1 MTIDKI
7 KLRALAKDRDERFFD
22 EGDYLDALNVFNG
35 GTANSTD
42 GVIKNIKGTIAASPN
57 ETADGAYLNV
67 NSRVIGSIA
76 DPKRGYIYYFVWSSS
91 ASNHAIYR
99 HKISDNTYKLV
110 LRSSVLAFQQ
120 YSFVNAELIN
130 GEFERDSETQTIL
143 YFTDNINPPRK
154 INVDRAIEENNLLAY
169 SNDQI
174 FEILSVAKTP
184 CVFPPTVTLD
194 TDAGKTTNDLLGKSF
209 QFATQFIYKDGE
221 RSALSPHSE
230 ITYCRYMALQGINS
244 ASITQETIQ
253 AENRALI
260 NTRWVDLAASFEYNQ
275 ADVDKMVVYG
285 RVNNTSSWFIIDEFD
300 PTENLVKPDPHNNA
314 QNFTYYTVA
323 DGIYRFYNDGLY
335 PLQSGAVKDR
345 VYDDVPQKATSQAIV
360 GNRLMYASP
369 NSGYGNVEATAS
381 FTIRHN
387 TEPSTGSY
395 FSEATNDVSNIQ
407 HESIGGTTSSND
419 GWFAVG
425 GVSLPETLNAG
436 TELSINVDYKP
447 SDFAVYGV
455 YDHDDDS
462 VATDNP
468 VFRVVTDQSGTET
481 TYYCGK
487 IDSASVTGVP
497 TSSSYDGS
505 VQIPSGT
512 QASSVNWANL
522 SASITLTADTDRAT
536 YLAALI
542 TELET
547 KTLNYE
553 YTSGSGSIALE
564 LKDTIDGTSN
574 THTLFTK
581 RLSWDV
587 VFDVVLEDSSTYIG
601 GQTGTDDVLVFY
613 PKPGNFSIP
622 TGTLS
627 ENTTDN
633 GLTSGGAAPYTSI
646 RVGSSGYNFISGSLE
661 AAEDFFRGYTDEV
674 TPDYT
679 PTFQNGVNVGDEIKD
694 KWGTYDLSPQT
705 TGAKD
710 EQFTALPTTVRRT
723 FKSGCAHDIG
733 VVYFDRH
740 GRPGYVNE
748 LGSAYVQPFS
758 SGRANGPTDI
768 QVTITSDPPDWAT
781 SFQYVYPG
789 MGSWERFE
797 TYTVGGAFQYTGS
810 DPYNDP
816 IYISLNTLS
825 QFQSEKGALKDYS
838 FTAGDRLRIVNYRN
852 EDNSALVYP
861 PEEIIFDVVGV
872 EVFASAQDFIEYT
885 APPDESSE
893 VNHAGTF
900 LKVLRIGAG
909 TENQEFD
916 GTADNYWKNQTLV
929 EILTPREQAK
939 TKVYY
944 EIGTAYAIA
953 DHGNPQLLSEGDVHF
968 RPMSL
973 LVPNYQAG
981 ATDAFQANDYDD
993 WLYIARSV
1001 ESMDFSDFVPSRCWS
1016 KGRAHVTY
1024 ERAANITYYNRVS
1037 YSEEYGDDIG
1047 HLMLSSFNPD
1057 AYSYKNFSKKHG
1069 AVNFVGNLNQNL
1081 VTLQENKLS
1090 IVPVNR
1096 NVIEYADGD
1105 SNITVSQEVFGSVQ
1119 ESNGDFG
1126 CSNDQS
1132 SVLIQDGFIFF
1143 ADRSRQK
1150 ILMSNGSDM
1159 IPISDIEMS
1168 SYFEGEFEALANAN
1182 GAGGRI
1188 ISGFDPEENMYFVTL
1203 ESKSHD
1209 LDAGPGAAYGG
1220 TTVGYSLGDK
1230 RWISRYSFLPS
1241 NYANIDNKLISCRYE
1256 PVRDRLFW
1264 VHNGTAQDQY
1274 NTFYGTAYDSIITVV
1289 SKLSPSNVK
1298 VFNAISYEG
1307 ENLAS
1312 AAGTGYWEI
1321 VRNGEISTNLG
1332 LVSGEVSFTEKEG
1345 SFYSKMPRSTVGGAG
1360 DSQYI
1365 NLGVLTFVPGS
1376 ASPIYT
1382 APLNL
1387 SALPLPLN
1395 KSISILMMTAP
1406 TPTIYTGVVIDSIV
1420 ANTITFDFSGA
1431 VPAMTN
1437 NQLNGYQIYVGL
1449 DAAENGDSIRGNW
1462 CKMTFTMGSAA
1473 ATVEERELYCINTHL
1488 VDSKLHHP
1496 KGQQ

>member
-1 MTIDKI
+1 MTVDKI

-22 EGDYLDALNVFNG
+22 EGDYLDALNVVTS
-35 GTANSTD
+35 GTGNSTE
-42 GVIKNIKGTIAASPN
+42 GTIKNVKGTLPGTPLTVGDTFPTEAA
-57 ETADGAYLNV
+57 
-67 NSRVIGSIA
+67 RVIGSVS
-76 DPKRGYIYYFVWSSS
+76 DPSRGYIYFFVWSTTST
-91 ASNHAIYR
+91 NHAIYR
-99 HKISDNTYKLV
+99 YKSLNDTYEIV
-110 LRSSVLAFQQ
+110 LKSSVLAFQQ
-120 YSFVNAELIN
+120 YSFVNVEIIN
-130 GEFERDSETQTIL
+130 SEFRKDQDRETIL

-154 INVDRAIEENNLLAY
+154 INVDRAIEDNNFIGY
-169 SNDQI
+169 TNDQI

-230 ITYCRYMALQGINS
+230 ITYCRYMTLQGINS

-260 NTRWVDLAASFEYNQ
+260 NTRWVDLAANFEYNQ

-285 RVNNTSSWFIIDEFD
+285 RVNNTSAWFIIDEFD
-300 PTENLVKPDPHNNA
+300 PAEDLVKPDPHNNA
-314 QNFTYYTVA
+314 QSFTYYTVA
-323 DGIYRFYNDGLY
+323 NGIYRFYNDGLY
-335 PLQSGAVKDR
+335 PYQSGEVTDR

-381 FTIRHN
+381 FTITHN

-407 HESIGGTTSSND
+407 HESIGGTTSSAN

-425 GVSLPETLNAG
+425 GVNLPETLNAG
-436 TELSINVDYKP
+436 TELTVNVDYKP

-455 YDHDDDS
+455 YDHDNDS
-462 VATDNP
+462 FATDNP
-468 VFRVVTDQSGTET
+468 VFRVVTDEGGTEK

-487 IDSASVTGVP
+487 IDTSGPATGTP
-497 TSSSYDGS
+497 LQSYYDGA
-505 VQIPSGT
+505 VQIPADG
-512 QASSVNWANL
+512 QDAYVNWANL
-522 SASITLTADTDRAT
+522 SASITVTVDTDRAT

-553 YTSGSGSIALE
+553 YTRGDGSIALE
-564 LKDTIDGTSN
+564 LKNTVDGSSN

-587 VFDVVLEDSSTYIG
+587 VFDVVLEDSGNYIS

-627 ENTTDN
+627 EENTAS
-633 GLTSGGAAPYTSI
+633 GLLSGGAAPYTSI
-646 RVGSSGYNFISGSLE
+646 RVGSSGYNFISGSIT
-661 AAEDFFRGYTDEV
+661 AAEDFFRGYTDEA
-674 TPDYT
+674 TPDYI
-679 PTFQNGVNVGDEIKD
+679 PTLQNGVNVGDEIKD
-694 KWGTYDLSPQT
+694 KWGTYTLSPQT

-723 FKSGCAHDIG
+723 FKSGSAHDIG

-748 LGSAYVQPFS
+748 LGSVYVPPFS
-758 SGRANGPTDI
+758 SGRANGATDI
-768 QVTITSDPPDWAT
+768 QVNITSDPPEWAT

-872 EVFASAQDFIEYT
+872 EVFATAQDFIEYT
-885 APPDESSE
+885 APPDTASE
-893 VNHAGTF
+893 VNHSGTF
-900 LKVLRIGAG
+900 LKILRIGAG

-929 EILTPREQAK
+929 EILTPKEQVE

-953 DHGNPQLLSEGDVHF
+953 DHGSAQLLSEGDVHF

-973 LVPNYQAG
+973 LVPNYEAG
-981 ATDAFQANDYDD
+981 ATDAFQANNYAD
-993 WLYIARSV
+993 WTYIARSV
-1001 ESMDFSDFVPSRCWS
+1001 ESMDFSDFVSSRCWS
-1016 KGRAHVTY
+1016 KGRAHVKY
-1024 ERAANITYYNRVS
+1024 ERAANITYYNRIA

-1047 HLMLSSFNPD
+1047 YLTMSSFNPA
-1057 AYSYKNFSKKHG
+1057 AYSYKNFPKKHG
-1069 AVNFVGNLNQNL
+1069 AINFVGNLNQNL
-1081 VTLQENKLS
+1081 VALQENKLS

-1105 SNITVSQEVFGSVQ
+1105 SNITVNQEVFGSVQ

-1126 CSNDQS
+1126 CGNDQS

-1150 ILMSNGSDM
+1150 ILMSNGSEM

-1168 SYFEGEFEALANAN
+1168 SYFEDEFDGLANAN
-1182 GAGGRI
+1182 IGANRI
-1188 ISGFDPEENMYFVTL
+1188 VSGYDPEENMYYVTM
-1203 ESKSHD
+1203 EPRGYDPDNTQGS
-1209 LDAGPGAAYGG
+1209 GPYAG

-1241 NYANIDNKLISCRYE
+1241 NYANIDNKMLSCSYYNVG
-1256 PVRDRLFW
+1256 PSLFW
-1264 VHNGTAQDQY
+1264 VHNGTGQDEY
-1274 NTFYGTAYDSIITVV
+1274 NTFYNTAYESTITVV

-1298 VFNAISYEG
+1298 VFNAVSYEG
-1307 ENLAS
+1307 QNLATNGVGLWS
-1312 AAGTGYWEI
+1312 IAAGDI
-1321 VRNGEISTNLG
+1321 NTNLG
-1332 LVSGEVSFTEKEG
+1332 LISGSVSFTEKEG
-1345 SFYSKMPRSTVGGAG
+1345 SLYSKMPRSTVGGAG

-1365 NLGVLTFVPGS
+1365 NLGDLTFVTGS
-1376 ASPIYT
+1376 TSPIYT

-1395 KSISILMMTAP
+1395 KSISLLVMTGP
-1406 TPTIYTGVVIDSIV
+1406 PPEIYTGVVIDSIV

-1431 VPAMTN
+1431 VPSLAVDYLDGL
-1437 NQLNGYQIYVGL
+1437 QVYVGL
-1449 DAAENGDSIRGNW
+1449 DASENGDSIRGNW
-1462 CKMTFTMGSAA
+1462 CQMKFTMGTAA
-1473 ATVEERELYCINTHL
+1473 AAREERELYCINTHL
-1488 VDSKLHHP
+1488 ADSKLHHP

>member
-22 EGDYLDALNVFNG
+22 EGDYLDALNVVTS
-35 GTANSTD
+35 GTGNSTE
-42 GVIKNIKGTIAASPN
+42 GTIKNVKGTIPGTPLGVKDTLPSEAA
-57 ETADGAYLNV
+57 
-67 NSRVIGSIA
+67 RVIGSVS
-76 DPKRGYIYYFVWSSS
+76 DPSRGYIYFFVWSTTNT
-91 ASNHAIYR
+91 NHTIYR
-99 HKISDNTYKLV
+99 YKSLDDTYEIV
-110 LRSSVLAFQQ
+110 LKSSVLAFQQ
-120 YSFVNAELIN
+120 YSFVNVEIIN
-130 GEFERDSETQTIL
+130 SEFRKDQDRETIL

-154 INVDRAIEENNLLAY
+154 INVDRAIEDNNFSAY
-169 SNDQI
+169 TNDQI

-184 CVFPPTVTLD
+184 CVFPPTITLD

-230 ITYCRYMALQGINS
+230 ITYCRYMAIQGINS

-260 NTRWVDLAASFEYNQ
+260 NTRWVDLAANFEYNQ

-285 RVNNTSSWFIIDEFD
+285 RINNTSPWLIIDEFD
-300 PTENLVKPDPHNNA
+300 PTQNLVKPDPHNNA
-314 QNFTYYTVA
+314 ANFTYYTVA

-335 PLQSGAVKDR
+335 PYQSGEVTDR

-369 NSGYGNVEATAS
+369 NSGYGNVETTAS

-395 FSEATNDVSNIQ
+395 FSEATNDVSDIQ
-407 HESIGGTTSSND
+407 HETIGGSTSSAN

-425 GVSLPETLNAG
+425 GINLPETLNAG
-436 TELSINVDYKP
+436 TELTVNVDYKP
-447 SDFAVYGV
+447 SNFAVYGV
-455 YDHDDDS
+455 YDHDNDS
-462 VATDNP
+462 TPTDNP
-468 VFRVVTDQSGTET
+468 VFRVVTNGA

-487 IDSASVTGVP
+487 IDSASAAGTP
-497 TSSSYDGS
+497 DQSSYDGA
-505 VQIPSGT
+505 VQIPGDT
-512 QASSVNWANL
+512 QAQYINWANL
-522 SASITLTADTDRAT
+522 SASITLTVDTDRAT

-553 YTSGSGSIALE
+553 FTRGDGSIALE
-564 LKDTIDGTSN
+564 LKDTVDGSSN
-574 THTLFTK
+574 THILYTK

-587 VFDVVLEDSSTYIG
+587 VFDVVLEDSNLYVA

-613 PKPGNFSIP
+613 PKPGNFSVP

-627 ENTTDN
+627 ENTSTAS

-646 RVGSSGYNFISGSLE
+646 KVGLGPGFNFISGSIT
-661 AAEDFFRGYTDEV
+661 AAGDFFRGYTDEV

-694 KWGTYDLSPQT
+694 RWGSYTLSPTQT

-723 FKSGCAHDIG
+723 FKSGSAHDLG

-740 GRPGYVNE
+740 GRPGYVNK
-748 LGSAYVQPFS
+748 LGSTYVPPFS
-758 SGRANGPTDI
+758 SGRANGTTDI
-768 QVTITSDPPDWAT
+768 QVTITSDPPEWAT

-838 FTAGDRLRIVNYRN
+838 FTAGDRLRVVNYRN

-872 EVFASAQDFIEYT
+872 EVFAAAQDFIEYA
-885 APPDESSE
+885 APPDTASE
-893 VNHAGTF
+893 VNHTGTF
-900 LKVLRIGAG
+900 LKILRIGAG

-929 EILTPREQAK
+929 EILTPKEQVE

-944 EIGTAYAIA
+944 EIGTAYDID
-953 DHGNPQLLSEGDVHF
+953 DHGDPQTLSEGDVHF

-981 ATDAFQANDYDD
+981 ATDAFQANNYED

-1001 ESMDFSDFVPSRCWS
+1001 ESMDFSDFVSSRCWS

-1024 ERAANITYYNRVS
+1024 ERAANITYYNRIA

-1047 HLMLSSFNPD
+1047 YLTMSSFNPA
-1057 AYSYKNFSKKHG
+1057 AYSYKNFSKDHG
-1069 AVNFVGNLNQNL
+1069 AINFVGSLNQNL
-1081 VTLQENKLS
+1081 VALQENKLS

-1105 SNITVSQEVFGSVQ
+1105 SNITVNQEVFGSVQ

-1126 CSNDQS
+1126 CGNDQS

-1150 ILMSNGSDM
+1150 ILMSNGSEM
-1159 IPISDIEMS
+1159 TPISDIEMS
-1168 SYFEGEFEALANAN
+1168 SYFEDEFDARANAN
-1182 GAGGRI
+1182 GANGRI

-1203 ESKSHD
+1203 EPKGHD
-1209 LDAGPGAAYGG
+1209 PDAGSGEQYFG

-1241 NYANIDNKLISCRYE
+1241 NYANIDNKMLSCSYYNVG
-1256 PVRDRLFW
+1256 PSLFW
-1264 VHNGTAQDQY
+1264 AHSGTAQNQY
-1274 NTFYGTAYDSIITVV
+1274 NTFYNTAYDSTITAV
-1289 SKLSPSNVK
+1289 SKISPSDVK
-1298 VFNAISYEG
+1298 VFNAVSYEG
-1307 ENLAS
+1307 EDLAS
-1312 AAGTGYWEI
+1312 AAGAGLWQI
-1321 VRNGEISTNLG
+1321 GAGDINTNLG
-1332 LVSGEVSFTEKEG
+1332 VVSGNVTFIEKEG
-1345 SFYSKMPRSTVGGAG
+1345 SFYSKMPRSGVGGA
-1360 DSQYI
+1360 DKSQYI
-1365 NLGVLTFVPGS
+1365 NLGLLTFVPGS

-1382 APLNL
+1382 ASLNL
-1387 SALPLPLN
+1387 SALPLPLS
-1395 KSISILMMTAP
+1395 KTISLLVMT
-1406 TPTIYTGVVIDSIV
+1406 TPSTTYDGIVIESIV
-1420 ANTITFDFSGA
+1420 GNTITFDFSS
-1431 VPAMTN
+1431 VNPALAN
-1437 NQLNGYQIYVGL
+1437 NGLEGYQVYVGL

-1462 CKMTFTMGSAA
+1462 AEIKFTLDSVPASAQ
-1473 ATVEERELYCINTHL
+1473 ERQLYCINTHL
-1488 VDSKLHHP
+1488 SKSQLHHP